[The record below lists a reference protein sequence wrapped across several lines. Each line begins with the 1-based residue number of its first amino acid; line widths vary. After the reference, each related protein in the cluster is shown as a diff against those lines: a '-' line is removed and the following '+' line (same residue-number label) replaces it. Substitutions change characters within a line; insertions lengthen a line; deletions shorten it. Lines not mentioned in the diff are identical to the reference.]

1 MRSLSDTVFRHEW
14 AGERNQL
21 CAYPAESNLMH
32 FSDGNRHSRYSI
44 IAGCVYVYFFLVD
57 PPSFLNYLIERL
69 LNAWFAHVAFNCWDN
84 FYFQNARERKTRE
97 NMKMDGVRK
106 TKRILEIEESM
117 NKHINTDQTKTT
129 YFSFFDSMSVF

>member
-1 MRSLSDTVFRHEW
+1 M
-14 AGERNQL
+14 
-21 CAYPAESNLMH
+21 
-32 FSDGNRHSRYSI
+32 

-57 PPSFLNYLIERL
+57 PPLFLNYLFERL

-106 TKRILEIEESM
+106 TKRILESEESM